1 MPDLFKAYVN
11 PKFGEPVATS
21 YYRRPPKL
29 NERVVMMGCYHFD
42 LPLDV
47 KKGIIRL
54 VKYDLP
60 IFQWVQ

>member
-29 NERVVMMGCYHFD
+29 NERVVMMTF
-42 LPLDV
+42 LFISSL
-47 KKGIIRL
+47 L
-54 VKYDLP
+54 AAST
-60 IFQWVQ
+60 